1 MAAICTPR
9 RGIAVWVYQV
19 AILLFMATSFPLAAL
34 YTRSMKLS
42 PELRARAEAVEKH
55 PNYQGEDLSKRVIIA
70 IEAPFGTGKSTVS
83 DKCIEML
90 ARIGISAGVI
100 GTETTREH
108 RDNDPATYVTEL
120 NPEDLI
126 EKGEAGQLINL
137 TPFPT
142 GHLYGTSARSIP
154 NDVNIGPM
162 LPAALQKFKD
172 AGCGAVHAFYLT
184 TTPEQWQKQL
194 DKDQRLAR
202 PDAPFR
208 VSEAIKSL
216 EYALDRFEN
225 PGKDDIRLTFVNN
238 DGDRSIEEL
247 AGTILYRAGYE
258 EFKEHYKY
266 IPQYVREMYNHA
278 MLLEREIE
286 AA

>member
-1 MAAICTPR
+1 
-9 RGIAVWVYQV
+9 
-19 AILLFMATSFPLAAL
+19 
-34 YTRSMKLS
+34 MKLS

-55 PNYQGEDLSKRVIIA
+55 PNYQGEDLSDRVIIA

-90 ARIGISAGVI
+90 GSIGISAGII

-108 RDNDPATYVTEL
+108 RDNDPETYVTEVD
-120 NPEDLI
+120 PEELI
-126 EKGEAGQLINL
+126 KKGEEGQLINL

-154 NDVNIGPM
+154 NDVNIGPL

-194 DKDQRLAR
+194 DKDQRLTR

-216 EYALDRFEN
+216 EYALERSEN
-225 PGKDDIRLTFVNN
+225 PGADDIRLAFVNN
-238 DGDRSIEEL
+238 DGSRSIEEL
-247 AGTILYRAGYE
+247 AGTILYRAGYQ
-258 EFKEHYKY
+258 EFKEYDKY
-266 IPQYVREMYNHA
+266 VSHYVREMYNHA
-278 MLLEREIE
+278 VLLEREIE

>member
-1 MAAICTPR
+1 
-9 RGIAVWVYQV
+9 
-19 AILLFMATSFPLAAL
+19 
-34 YTRSMKLS
+34 MKLS
-42 PELRARAEAVEKH
+42 PELRGRAEAVEKH
-55 PNYQGEDLSKRVIIA
+55 PNYRGVDLGDRTIIA

-90 ARIGISAGVI
+90 AHIGISAGII

-108 RDNDPATYVTEL
+108 RDNDPETYVTEL
-120 NPEDLI
+120 SPEDLI
-126 EKGEAGQLINL
+126 KKGEAGQLINL

-154 NDVNIGPM
+154 NDVNIGPL

-172 AGCGAVHAFYLT
+172 AGCGAIHAFYLT
-184 TTPEQWQKQL
+184 ATPEQWQKQL
-194 DKDQRLAR
+194 DQDQRLSR
-202 PDAPFR
+202 PDASFR

-216 EYALDRFEN
+216 EYALDRFEK
-225 PGKDDIRLTFVNN
+225 PGKDAIRLTFVNN
-238 DGDRSIEEL
+238 DGHRSIEQL

-258 EFKEHYKY
+258 EFKDYDKY
-266 IPQYVREMYNHA
+266 IPHYVREMYSHA
-278 MLLEREIE
+278 ILLEQEVE